1 MDLFL
6 ELLSLEDELFFLV
19 KVVFIRDVELL
30 DLILQ
35 QRDLVGPLLVF
46 FFKLFGS
53 LLLALSGVKSM

>member
-19 KVVFIRDVELL
+19 KVVFVRDVELL

-35 QRDLVGPLLVF
+35 Q
-46 FFKLFGS
+46 
-53 LLLALSGVKSM
+53 